1 MLKNLQTKLEDINQ
15 KLLPVHRSLLW
26 ALPIILFFSYYPVI
40 PLFSTESSNY
50 EFSLPL
56 LWLLLMGVL
65 SMPNFLVDL
74 CNLITKKTPLT
85 KVPVQIPLILSS
97 IPLYFSL
104 TLLWSPNKLRGLMT
118 AGIIWCLYLS
128 LLTFYKNII
137 LKKIPLSLEK
147 PFLLGATLASGFCWL
162 QAILNTLNIPGDQIL
177 LCLGCTNL
185 SFGFPHPNGFAIE
198 PQFMGNLLLAPA
210 IFLVFRVIHP
220 KNHQTRK
227 AKILYIALS
236 GFVISTL
243 FLIFSRGATY
253 SFFLAVAVIFLYEI
267 FHTKKK
273 FLVASKIIS
282 LILLPLIFVTLA
294 QGLMSELG
302 PTSDTFLGGVSR
314 SISQM
319 TLGRVKIPRPEA
331 KNPSTTSNE
340 SSSLS
345 SNNNVNTNASA
356 HSIVNSTS
364 NAPLFNGY
372 ITESTD
378 IRVKLSKMGLRLAFS
393 HPKQFFFGSGLG
405 SSGVALYQAFS
416 ELGSTKEITQNQYVA
431 ILVETGFIGILIIF
445 CSGTCVFYLCY
456 SRQKLVKPSSSQS
469 SKQSMKKSNFTSL
482 ISSIAPAKLYFASL
496 ILAYAASVC
505 FFSGL
510 PNALHIYLVPVLYP
524 ALFAENSY
532 KVQHLCNTS

>member
-56 LWLLLMGVL
+56 IWLLLMGFLSLPVL
-65 SMPNFLVDL
+65 LIDL

-97 IPLYFSL
+97 VPLYFSL
-104 TLLWSPNKLRGLMT
+104 TLLWSSNKFRGLMT

-137 LKKIPLSLEK
+137 LKKTPLSLEK
-147 PFLLGATLASGFCWL
+147 PFLLGAALASGFCWL

-220 KNHQTRK
+220 KIHQTRK
-227 AKILYIALS
+227 SKILYLALA
-236 GFVISTL
+236 GFIISTL

-253 SFFLAVAVIFLYEI
+253 SFFLAIAVIFLYEL
-267 FHTKKK
+267 FHAKNRLLIATK
-273 FLVASKIIS
+273 LIS
-282 LILLPLIFVTLA
+282 LALFPLIFVTLV
-294 QGLMSELG
+294 QGLMSEFG
-302 PTSDTFLGGVSR
+302 PTSDTFMGGVSR
-314 SISQM
+314 SLSQM
-319 TLGRVKIPRPEA
+319 TLGRIKILLPEA
-331 KNPSTTSNE
+331 KNPSVTSNE
-340 SSSLS
+340 SSSLAPNDNIS
-345 SNNNVNTNASA
+345 TNSNTNSSA
-356 HSIVNSTS
+356 NSTS
-364 NAPLFNGY
+364 TTPLFDGY
-372 ITESTD
+372 IAESTD
-378 IRVKLSKMGLRLAFS
+378 IRVKLSKMGLRLALS
-393 HPKQFFFGSGLG
+393 YPRQFFFGSGLG
-405 SSGVALYQAFS
+405 SSGVALYQMFP

-445 CSGTCVFYLCY
+445 CSGACAIYLCY
-456 SRQKLVKPSSSQS
+456 SRQKSIEQSSKQS
-469 SKQSMKKSNFTSL
+469 SKQSMKKSNFTNL
-482 ISSIAPAKLYFASL
+482 ISSITPAKLYFASL

-510 PNALHIYLVPVLYP
+510 PNALHIYLVPILYP
-524 ALFAENSY
+524 TLFAKNFEF
-532 KVQHLCNTS
+532 L

>member
-1 MLKNLQTKLEDINQ
+1 MLKNLQTKLEDLNQ
-15 KLLPVHRSLLW
+15 KLLPLHRGFFW
-26 ALPIILFFSYYPVI
+26 VLPIVLFFSYYPVI

-56 LWLLLMGVL
+56 LWLLLMGIL
-65 SMPNFLVDL
+65 SLPIFLADL
-74 CNLITKKTPLT
+74 CNLITKETQIAKSS
-85 KVPVQIPLILSS
+85 VQIPLILSS
-97 IPLYFSL
+97 IPFYFSL
-104 TLLWSPNKLRGLMT
+104 TLLWSSNKFRGLIT
-118 AGIIWCLYLS
+118 AGVIWCIYLS

-137 LKKIPLSLEK
+137 LKKTPLSLEK

-162 QAILNTLNIPGDQIL
+162 QAILNTFNVPGNQIL

-210 IFLVFRVIHP
+210 IFLLFRVIHP

-227 AKILYIALS
+227 TKILYLTLA
-236 GFVISTL
+236 GFIISTL

-267 FHTKKK
+267 FHAKKK
-273 FLVASKIIS
+273 VLVASKIVS
-282 LILLPLIFVTLA
+282 LVLFPLIFVTLT

-302 PTSDTFLGGVSR
+302 PTSDTFMGGVSR
-314 SISQM
+314 SLSQM
-319 TLGRVKIPRPEA
+319 TLGRIKIPLPES
-331 KNPSTTSNE
+331 KKSPVDQSEPLNILPHNN
-340 SSSLS
+340 SSSFS
-345 SNNNVNTNASA
+345 VSDTININTNT
-356 HSIVNSTS
+356 H
-364 NAPLFNGY
+364 APLFDGY

-378 IRVKLSKMGLRLAFS
+378 IRVKLSQMGLRLAFS
-393 HPKQFFFGSGLG
+393 HPRQFFFGSGLG
-405 SSGVALYQAFS
+405 SSGVALYQAFP
-416 ELGSTKEITQNQYVA
+416 ELGSTKEITQNEYIA

-445 CSGTCVFYLCY
+445 CSSTCVIYLCY
-456 SRQKLVKPSSSQS
+456 SRQKAKKWSSR
-469 SKQSMKKSNFTSL
+469 SNTKNLDTASA
-482 ISSIAPAKLYFASL
+482 ISSITPGSISSIIPAKLYFASL

-524 ALFAENSY
+524 ALFAKNFEF
-532 KVQHLCNTS
+532 L

>member
-1 MLKNLQTKLEDINQ
+1 MLDNLQNKLENLNQ
-15 KLLPVHRSLLW
+15 KLLPLHRRFFW
-26 ALPIILFFSYYPVI
+26 ILPIILFFSYYPVI

-56 LWLLLMGVL
+56 LWLLLMGFL
-65 SMPNFLVDL
+65 SLPALFIDL
-74 CNLITKKTPLT
+74 CNLIVKKVSLT
-85 KVPVQIPLILSS
+85 KPTTQIPLILSS

-104 TLLWSPNKLRGLMT
+104 TLFWSSNKFRGLMT

-137 LKKIPLSLEK
+137 LKKTPLSLEK
-147 PFLLGATLASGFCWL
+147 PFLFGATLASGFCWL
-162 QAILNTLNIPGDQIL
+162 QAILNTLNIPGDRIL

-236 GFVISTL
+236 GFIISTL

-273 FLVASKIIS
+273 LLVASKIIS
-282 LILLPLIFVTLA
+282 LILFPLIFVTLI
-294 QGLMSELG
+294 QGLMSEFG
-302 PTSDTFLGGVSR
+302 PTSDTFIGGVSR
-314 SISQM
+314 SLSQM
-319 TLGRVKIPRPEA
+319 TLGRIKIPLPEA

-340 SSSLS
+340 SSNLS
-345 SNNNVNTNASA
+345 PNDNTNTNAST
-356 HSIVNSTS
+356 NTS
-364 NAPLFNGY
+364 ANPISDAPLFDGY

-378 IRVKLSKMGLRLAFS
+378 IRVKLSKMGLQLALS
-393 HPKQFFFGSGLG
+393 HPGQFFFGSGLG
-405 SSGVALYQAFS
+405 SSGIALYQAFP
-416 ELGSTKEITQNQYVA
+416 ELGSTKEITQNQYIA
-431 ILVETGFIGILIIF
+431 ILVEAGFIGILIIF
-445 CSGTCVFYLCY
+445 CSSICVIYLCY
-456 SRQKLVKPSSSQS
+456 SRQKPIKLSFKQS
-469 SKQSMKKSNFTSL
+469 SKQSMKKSNFASM
-482 ISSIAPAKLYFASL
+482 ISNINPAKLYFASL

-510 PNALHIYLVPVLYP
+510 PNALHIYLVPILYP
-524 ALFAENSY
+524 ALFAENFEF
-532 KVQHLCNTS
+532 L

>member
-15 KLLPVHRSLLW
+15 KLLPLHRGFFW
-26 ALPIILFFSYYPVI
+26 VLPIVLFFSYYPVI

-56 LWLLLMGVL
+56 LWLLLMGIL
-65 SMPNFLVDL
+65 SLPIFLADL
-74 CNLITKKTPLT
+74 CNLITKKTQLAQT
-85 KVPVQIPLILSS
+85 TVQIPLILSS

-104 TLLWSPNKLRGLMT
+104 TLLWSSNKFRGLMT

-137 LKKIPLSLEK
+137 LKKTPLSLEK

-162 QAILNTLNIPGDQIL
+162 QAILNTLNIPGNQIL

-220 KNHQTRK
+220 KSHQTRK
-227 AKILYIALS
+227 AKILYLALA
-236 GFVISTL
+236 GFIISTL

-253 SFFLAVAVIFLYEI
+253 SFFLSVAVIFLYEI
-267 FHTKKK
+267 FHAKKK
-273 FLVASKIIS
+273 FLVASKIVS
-282 LILLPLIFVTLA
+282 LILFPLIFVTLT

-302 PTSDTFLGGVSR
+302 PTSDTFMGGVSR
-314 SISQM
+314 SLSQM
-319 TLGRVKIPRPEA
+319 TLGRIKIPLPEA
-331 KNPSTTSNE
+331 KNPSVTSNGSSNLSLNDNASTNSSTN
-340 SSSLS
+340 SSS
-345 SNNNVNTNASA
+345 NP
-356 HSIVNSTS
+356 TS
-364 NAPLFNGY
+364 NAPLFDGY

-378 IRVKLSKMGLRLAFS
+378 IRVKLSQMGLRLAFS
-393 HPKQFFFGSGLG
+393 HPGQFFFGSGLG
-405 SSGVALYQAFS
+405 SSGVALYQAFP
-416 ELGSTKEITQNQYVA
+416 ELGSTKEITQNEYVA

-445 CSGTCVFYLCY
+445 CSGICVFYLCY
-456 SRQKLVKPSSSQS
+456 SRQKSIEQSSKQS
-469 SKQSMKKSNFTSL
+469 SKQSMQKSNFTSL
-482 ISSIAPAKLYFASL
+482 ISNITPAKLYFAAL

-524 ALFAENSY
+524 ALFAENFEF
-532 KVQHLCNTS
+532 L

>member
-56 LWLLLMGVL
+56 LWLLLMGFL
-65 SMPNFLVDL
+65 SLPALFIDL
-74 CNLITKKTPLT
+74 CNLIVKKVSLT
-85 KVPVQIPLILSS
+85 KPTTQIPLILSS

-137 LKKIPLSLEK
+137 LKKTPLSLEK
-147 PFLLGATLASGFCWL
+147 PFLFGATLASGFCWL
-162 QAILNTLNIPGDQIL
+162 QAILNTLNIPGDRIL

-236 GFVISTL
+236 GFIISTL

-273 FLVASKIIS
+273 LLVASKIIS
-282 LILLPLIFVTLA
+282 LILFPLIFVTLI
-294 QGLMSELG
+294 QGLMSEFG

-314 SISQM
+314 SLSQM
-319 TLGRVKIPRPEA
+319 TLGRIKISLPEA
-331 KNPSTTSNE
+331 KNPSVTSNE
-340 SSSLS
+340 SSNLS
-345 SNNNVNTNASA
+345 PNDNANTNVST
-356 HSIVNSTS
+356 NSTS
-364 NAPLFNGY
+364 DAPLFDGY

-378 IRVKLSKMGLRLAFS
+378 IRVKLSKMGLQLALS
-393 HPKQFFFGSGLG
+393 HPGQFFFGSGLG

-416 ELGSTKEITQNQYVA
+416 ELGSTKEITQNEYIA

-456 SRQKLVKPSSSQS
+456 SRQKPAKLSPKQS

-482 ISSIAPAKLYFASL
+482 IPHITPAKLYFISL

-510 PNALHIYLVPVLYP
+510 PNALHIYLAPILYP
-524 ALFAENSY
+524 ALFAKNFEF
-532 KVQHLCNTS
+532 L

>member
-1 MLKNLQTKLEDINQ
+1 MLKNFQTKLEDLNQ
-15 KLLPVHRSLLW
+15 KLLPIHRGFFW
-26 ALPIILFFSYYPVI
+26 VLPVVLFFSYYPVI

-56 LWLLLMGVL
+56 LWLLLMGIL
-65 SMPNFLVDL
+65 SLPIFLADL

-104 TLLWSPNKLRGLMT
+104 TLFWSSNKFRGLMT

-137 LKKIPLSLEK
+137 LKKTPLSLEK

-162 QAILNTLNIPGDQIL
+162 QAILNILNIPGDRIL

-220 KNHQTRK
+220 KTHQTRK
-227 AKILYIALS
+227 SKILYLALA
-236 GFVISTL
+236 GLIISTL

-273 FLVASKIIS
+273 LLVASKIIS
-282 LILLPLIFVTLA
+282 LILFPLIFVTLI
-294 QGLMSELG
+294 QGLMSEFG
-302 PTSDTFLGGVSR
+302 PTSDTFIGGVSR
-314 SISQM
+314 SLSQM
-319 TLGRVKIPRPEA
+319 TLGRIKIPLPEA
-331 KNPSTTSNE
+331 KNSSTTSNE

-345 SNNNVNTNASA
+345 PNDNTNTNASTNTSA
-356 HSIVNSTS
+356 NPIS
-364 NAPLFNGY
+364 NAPLFDGY

-405 SSGVALYQAFS
+405 SSGVILYKAFP

-456 SRQKLVKPSSSQS
+456 SCQKLVKPSSSQS
-469 SKQSMKKSNFTSL
+469 SKQSMKKSNFTSQ
-482 ISSIAPAKLYFASL
+482 ISRITPAKLYFASL

-510 PNALHIYLVPVLYP
+510 PNALHIYLVPILYP
-524 ALFAENSY
+524 ALFAENFEF
-532 KVQHLCNTS
+532 L

>member
-1 MLKNLQTKLEDINQ
+1 MLDNLQNKLENLNQ
-15 KLLPVHRSLLW
+15 KLLPFHCRFFW
-26 ALPIILFFSYYPVI
+26 ILPIILFFSYYPVI

-56 LWLLLMGVL
+56 IWLLLMGFLSLPVL
-65 SMPNFLVDL
+65 LIDL
-74 CNLITKKTPLT
+74 CNLITKKTQLT
-85 KVPVQIPLILSS
+85 QSTVQIPLILSS

-104 TLLWSPNKLRGLMT
+104 TLLWSSNKFRGLMT

-137 LKKIPLSLEK
+137 LKRTPLSLEK
-147 PFLLGATLASGFCWL
+147 PFLLGAILASGFCWV
-162 QAILNTLNIPGDQIL
+162 QAILNTLNIPGDRIL

-220 KNHQTRK
+220 KNNQTRK
-227 AKILYIALS
+227 AKIRYLALAGYI
-236 GFVISTL
+236 ISTL

-253 SFFLAVAVIFLYEI
+253 SFFLAIAVIFLYEL
-267 FHTKKK
+267 FHAKNRLLIATK
-273 FLVASKIIS
+273 LIS
-282 LILLPLIFVTLA
+282 LVLFPLIFVTLV
-294 QGLMSELG
+294 QGLMSEFG
-302 PTSDTFLGGVSR
+302 PTSDTFMGGVSR
-314 SISQM
+314 SLSQM
-319 TLGRVKIPRPEA
+319 TLGRIKIPLPES
-331 KNPSTTSNE
+331 KKSPVYQSE
-340 SSSLS
+340 SLNILPHNNS
-345 SNNNVNTNASA
+345 SNFSASDTTNTNTNTQS
-356 HSIVNSTS
+356 
-364 NAPLFNGY
+364 PLFDGY
-372 ITESTD
+372 IAESTD
-378 IRVKLSKMGLRLAFS
+378 IRVKLSKMGLQLATS

-405 SSGVALYQAFS
+405 SSGVALYQMFP

-445 CSGTCVFYLCY
+445 CSGACVIYLCY
-456 SRQKLVKPSSSQS
+456 SCQKSIKQS
-469 SKQSMKKSNFTSL
+469 SKQSSKQSIKKSNFTSL
-482 ISSIAPAKLYFASL
+482 ISNIAPAKLYFASL

-524 ALFAENSY
+524 ALFAKNFEF
-532 KVQHLCNTS
+532 L